1 MASSIF
7 PPVDDLDQVSRV
19 QFSILRG
26 GFAIAT
32 MATLRHQLSTCDWIR
47 VALEQQK
54 AKEELRRKFR
64 NATED
69 ERIHAFVTALG
80 QKPGVHAVMRGPDTS
95 ASTFNEACVL
105 RAFSPELR
113 SWLVELADGST
124 LADVK
129 FHHLVAVASLV
140 EEKTE
145 CIAAMHGVR
154 PGADE
159 EEADGSSLKRRRIE
173 QDITGVSNNKFS
185 VLFSNV
191 ALSLRGVA
199 HSLAE

>member
-1 MASSIF
+1 M
-7 PPVDDLDQVSRV
+7 DQVSRV

-32 MATLRHQLSTCDWIR
+32 MATLRHQRSTSDWIR

-95 ASTFNEACVL
+95 ASTFNEAYVL

-124 LADVK
+124 IRHVK

-140 EEKTE
+140 EGENE
-145 CIAAMHGVR
+145 CIASMHGVHH
-154 PGADE
+154 GVAE
-159 EEADGSSLKRRRIE
+159 EEKDGTSLKRRRTE
-173 QDITGVSNNKFS
+173 RSVTGIPSNKFGM
-185 VLFSNV
+185 LLSNV
-191 ALSLRGVA
+191 AFSLRGA
-199 HSLAE
+199 ANSRA

>member
-1 MASSIF
+1 MS
-7 PPVDDLDQVSRV
+7 
-19 QFSILRG
+19 
-26 GFAIAT
+26 
-32 MATLRHQLSTCDWIR
+32 TLRYQPCPCEWMK
-47 VALEQQK
+47 VAFEQQK
-54 AKEELRRKFR
+54 AKEQLKRELKK
-64 NATED
+64 ATED
-69 ERIHAFVTALG
+69 ERIRAFVTALG
-80 QKPGVHAVMRGPDTS
+80 QKPGAHAVMRGPDTG
-95 ASTFNEACVL
+95 ANTFNKACVI